1 MKVDYASDL
10 HFNHWMRWTE
20 NQIKLEKRIR
30 ELTNRLI
37 ENGNGEVLVLAGDF
51 SEYNSQALWILD
63 EAAKSY
69 ERVYWT
75 FGNHDLYLVS
85 KSQKKKYGDSMGRLD
100 ELITESHGIKNV
112 VPLVK
117 NVDVYKGKT
126 FAGDAM
132 WYLPQN
138 LKDWTFY
145 RAVSNDSGY
154 ISINGYSKND
164 MTKKMHNDSI
174 KWYQTLKN
182 RDIDVFVSHVP
193 PLHPPESHEKPNGC
207 YQTIVPFMNTKHWIC
222 GHQHLQCEFDRA
234 RTRFHMNAIGYRDH
248 YSNPPAINE
257 IPRGKIDKTKSFGIR
272 TFEI

>member
-85 KSQKKKYGDSMGRLD
+85 KSQKKEYGDSMGRLD
-100 ELITESHGIKNV
+100 ELIT
-112 VPLVK
+112 
-117 NVDVYKGKT
+117 
-126 FAGDAM
+126 
-132 WYLPQN
+132 
-138 LKDWTFY
+138 
-145 RAVSNDSGY
+145 
-154 ISINGYSKND
+154 
-164 MTKKMHNDSI
+164 
-174 KWYQTLKN
+174 
-182 RDIDVFVSHVP
+182 
-193 PLHPPESHEKPNGC
+193 
-207 YQTIVPFMNTKHWIC
+207 
-222 GHQHLQCEFDRA
+222 
-234 RTRFHMNAIGYRDH
+234 
-248 YSNPPAINE
+248 
-257 IPRGKIDKTKSFGIR
+257 
-272 TFEI
+272 